1 MLKKA
6 YTARKTAFDTIGN
19 SLPNEA
25 MRAKYQATET
35 AINLYE
41 AAGGRLVTSMNEG
54 DMAAAKK
61 HVQQMT
67 VMGGDLHQA

>member
-1 MLKKA
+1 
-6 YTARKTAFDTIGN
+6 
-19 SLPNEA
+19 

-41 AAGGRLVTSMNEG
+41 AAGGRLVTLMNEG
-54 DMAAAKK
+54 DMASAKK